1 MSIVRMFS
9 SNLPSSYNETR
20 KFKFISSSSL
30 SSWANTFEIQE
41 FRLKI
46 EIFHKH
52 SKICP
57 MSIMR
62 SLHHTMNLEN
72 SKFFRLRHSFHG
84 LAPLKLRNFDQKLK
98 YSITTQKFAQCL

>member
-20 KFKFISSSSL
+20 KFKFISTSSL
-30 SSWANTFEIQE
+30 ISWANTFEIQE

-52 SKICP
+52 SKISP
-57 MSIMR
+57 MSTMR
-62 SLHHTMNLEN
+62 SLHHTMKLEN
-72 SKFFRLRHSFHG
+72 LIFFRLRHSFHG
-84 LAPLKLRNFDQKLK
+84 LTPLKFKNFDQKFK
-98 YSITTQKFAQCL
+98 YSISTQKSAQCL